1 MCFEEFTWSITFD
14 LDILVYI
21 YTQDV
26 FSLHIGKEK
35 FLVAINSSM
44 SKIGMLLGRHTND
57 VLFCY
62 MLLRSRF
69 IIRVTCYNRLFVPK
83 SNKGRFIVKVAGR
96 GRFEFAE

>member
-35 FLVAINSSM
+35 FLVAINSSTM
-44 SKIGMLLGRHTND
+44 PKIGMLLGRHTQQ
-57 VLFCY
+57 LFCY

-69 IIRVTCYNRLFVPK
+69 IIRVTCYNRCLFQSQTKDVLLWWLDGGGLN
-83 SNKGRFIVKVAGR
+83 SQ
-96 GRFEFAE
+96 